1 MIGAIREGSH
11 ENLHTNTRRRG
22 QAVATQR
29 NGRQAVRNGGPG
41 VPGWAL
47 FLAGVVVGLIL
58 FAFASRHLPSLRR
71 NDQPQANPNAVA
83 QQGSAPGIAGSSA
96 ESSASQFD
104 FYKVLPEKEVVIPNA
119 ELSAMAKAEQ
129 QKAAATNNGGTSAPA
144 GAVADTPA
152 SGSGGY
158 VLQVGSYPDAGKAE
172 AMKAQLAL
180 QGFTAHVQSITLD
193 GKTWNRV
200 QIGPFASATQLQAV
214 QKQLTGVGIHAIP
227 LKEK

>member
-1 MIGAIREGSH
+1 MTFLQPQVCKTGIRG
-11 ENLHTNTRRRG
+11 L
-22 QAVATQR
+22 AVATQR

-41 VPGWAL
+41 IPGWAL

-83 QQGSAPGIAGSSA
+83 EQGSSPGIAGSSA
-96 ESSASQFD
+96 ASSGSQFD

-129 QKAAATNNGGTSAPA
+129 QKAATANNASVSTPVGASAT
-144 GAVADTPA
+144 GA
-152 SGSGGY
+152 SQGGGY

-193 GKTWNRV
+193 GKVWNRV
-200 QIGPFASATQLQAV
+200 QIGPFASATQLQSV
-214 QKQLTGVGIHAIP
+214 QEQLSGVGIHAIP

>member
-1 MIGAIREGSH
+1 M
-11 ENLHTNTRRRG
+11 
-22 QAVATQR
+22 ATQR
-29 NGRQAVRNGGPG
+29 NGRQAVRNGGPNI
-41 VPGWAL
+41 PGWAL
-47 FLAGVVVGLIL
+47 FLAGIVVGLIL

-83 QQGSAPGIAGSSA
+83 EQGSSPGIAGSSA
-96 ESSASQFD
+96 ASSGSQFD

-129 QKAAATNNGGTSAPA
+129 QKAAAANNASVSAPA
-144 GAVADTPA
+144 SATA
-152 SGSGGY
+152 SSSSQGGGY

-193 GKTWNRV
+193 GKVWNRV
-200 QIGPFASATQLQAV
+200 QIGPFASATQLQSV
-214 QKQLTGVGIHAIP
+214 QKQLSGAGIHAIP